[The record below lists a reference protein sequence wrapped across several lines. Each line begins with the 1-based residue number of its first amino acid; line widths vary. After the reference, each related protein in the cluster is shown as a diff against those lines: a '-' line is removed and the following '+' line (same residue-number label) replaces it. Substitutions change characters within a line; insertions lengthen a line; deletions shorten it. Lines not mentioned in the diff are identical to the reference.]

1 MVLFLL
7 AILSF
12 TWRTGSVSDPSD
24 RPPLGD
30 RAALG
35 LRITITC
42 VLLLG
47 LGYMAMIIMTLKAYG
62 SPSSSTR
69 TGMGTRNTMQGS
81 GTPIDGNTTQDHG
94 AGTSEK
100 IRVRDVDAAM
110 ERRGRP
116 RERST
121 STHVR
126 RREEDVERRQHR
138 GQSGIGDNGKKD
150 RRNLKGMHGLGS
162 GSRVLARDGSEFK
175 ELVEAEMD
183 LMIDGLP

>member
-42 VLLLG
+42 VLSLG
-47 LGYMAMIIMTLKAYG
+47 LGYMAMIIITLKTYG
-62 SPSSSTR
+62 SPPSSTR

-81 GTPIDGNTTQDHG
+81 GTPITTQGHG
-94 AGTSEK
+94 AGTSKK
-100 IRVRDVDAAM
+100 IRARDVDAAM
-110 ERRGRP
+110 ERRGRS

-121 STHVR
+121 STTHVR

-138 GQSGIGDNGKKD
+138 GQSSI
-150 RRNLKGMHGLGS
+150 
-162 GSRVLARDGSEFK
+162 RDK
-175 ELVEAEMD
+175 
-183 LMIDGLP
+183 